1 MRLNKRGVKKK
12 QKKSEQS
19 LICFHM
25 ITRFSKAIE
34 FTLGGIYTL
43 FSFKLMMMNPPKRKI
58 QKLEMKQSSHAIS
71 EITSCF

>member
-43 FSFKLMMMNPPKRKI
+43 FSFKLMMNPPKRKN
-58 QKLEMKQSSHAIS
+58 QKLEMKQSCHAIS